1 MEQEISQL
9 PATSRFP
16 QPRHL
21 SYHQCCGRAAD
32 ELIAELCLLFLSL
45 PSKVLLNKKS
55 SGFQT
60 AVSGGLIFLVGD
72 VVPLRGSLTSPLPM
86 LMRRPPGLMRVKRC
100 TRGMIALGCC
110 GIVDPSVAA
119 AIEISE
125 DESNAPAADKEDID
139 PAVWY
144 ESMVM
149 SESVGVGAWAPVASG
164 RAVRSSEPF
173 GLCLGRMVRIEERD
187 EASGVC
193 ETGWDRMTVVLYS
206 ECTEDVL
213 SRRGRSLSLL

>member
-1 MEQEISQL
+1 MKYRRIWEDYYSPNRSKPISRLNVLKEWLVECSTKHPHCKRISGNDAPQL
-9 PATSRFP
+9 PTR
-16 QPRHL
+16 
-21 SYHQCCGRAAD
+21 
-32 ELIAELCLLFLSL
+32 
-45 PSKVLLNKKS
+45 VL
-55 SGFQT
+55 
-60 AVSGGLIFLVGD
+60 
-72 VVPLRGSLTSPLPM
+72 
-86 LMRRPPGLMRVKRC
+86 
-100 TRGMIALGCC
+100 
-110 GIVDPSVAA
+110 
-119 AIEISE
+119 EISE